1 MAESEVKTVQSA
13 PEDQVE
19 LMTENKRL
27 ADIPI
32 SNGLFFT
39 LRLGP
44 VLLCLILG
52 LAHASFVLSA
62 TTVLILAAAD
72 FWLTKNH
79 FGLGLVGL
87 RWSCDK
93 RETPE
98 FPFLVCYSR
107 PFPFVASTL
116 DSNIFWLGLL
126 CAAILDIVL
135 SLVFMVESPKW
146 FVVSLVLLS
155 LNAMNFYGFMRCHAV
170 SKTQAD
176 NAARTLL
183 LDTSVTMFQAA
194 NEAKE
199 NEPTTDES
207 EIEQENQESLDDQK
221 DPTDEEMEIE

>member
-1 MAESEVKTVQSA
+1 MTDAKTAQSA
-13 PEDQVE
+13 PEDQLE
-19 LMTENKRL
+19 LITENKRFG
-27 ADIPI
+27 DIPL
-32 SNGLFFT
+32 SNGLYFA

-62 TTVLILAAAD
+62 TTVLIIAGAD

-87 RWSCDK
+87 RWSFDK
-93 RETPE
+93 TETPE
-98 FPFLVCYSR
+98 FPHISCYSR
-107 PFPFVASTL
+107 PFPFVASTF

-126 CAAILDIVL
+126 CAAVLDVIITIVF
-135 SLVFMVESPKW
+135 LVDSPKW
-146 FVVSLVLLS
+146 FIITLILLA
-155 LNAMNFYGFMRCHAV
+155 LNAFNFYGFMRCHAV

-207 EIEQENQESLDDQK
+207 DLEEEKAESIDDQK
-221 DPTDEEMEIE
+221 DPEEEEMEIE